1 MQFSV
6 LEIILLVIGAIL
18 IIITMMQSSKS
29 DGGSGAL
36 MGGGLNLFN
45 ETKER
50 GIDKLI
56 SQVTLYSGI
65 AFMVIALI
73 LKMA

>member
-6 LEIILLVIGAIL
+6 LEIILLIIGAVL
-18 IIITMMQSSKS
+18 IVITMMQSSKS
-29 DGGSGAL
+29 DGASGAL

-65 AFMVIALI
+65 AFLVIAII